1 MLIEI
6 GEKIKGMKKRYC
18 HIKGKLRRVIKSLL
32 MLLVVAA
39 LILLPSEKAQ
49 AAVRDHI
56 FTDTVDPDG
65 VTINLFDYWVTA
77 PNEDG
82 QTINRDEEE
91 GGINQGFLQFGGK
104 GNRKGINGWNE
115 GPIWPGIVKPLLGSD
130 GYPVLAGD
138 SGESL
143 AYLFNP
149 DDATYGE
156 YKRQYKNVTG
166 LFRVNTETGNYYYD
180 SRENYA
186 AFNEAENAFEVYP
199 EWGIRHHDENSDK
212 KDGYFF
218 PFNRADE
225 VFTETTDGKLEHTD
239 LNCNDPK
246 VNHFYGMTM
255 TAEFIQPPGGMVTL
269 PGEGTG
275 GKPMVF
281 SFSGDDDIWVFID
294 GVLVMDLGGIHN
306 SAGGSIDFSTG
317 QVTLENPGGTPAEIT
332 TTIRECYVKA
342 LGTEFTGS
350 GFTENTFADNSY
362 HTLQVFYLER
372 GAGASN
378 LKIDFN
384 IKSRPENSVYK
395 MDQYG
400 NGIGGVD
407 FDLYDTNDK
416 YAIAADDQPIMSV
429 TTGANGRVV
438 FKDSDGK
445 SFDFSQGDS
454 KVDHYYVLRERDA
467 PSGYRGAEDVHLK
480 YTTGGQLLVDNKWE
494 SGAMSNFSVK
504 VTQQGV
510 FLDQE
515 GNQVNVEN
523 GTVFAVVFGKNTEN
537 GNGNWYPLTGTNAG
551 GWTMSTGNTR
561 DDIISA
567 ARQNRN
573 IFQEE
578 DGKLTVTINE
588 LPGDITEYWYANLST
603 EENAKYVAAYFY
615 TTGSLDAEDAA
626 ANTQRLDV
634 SDFTRDFSANIWMA
648 NVKNE
653 LTVRKVDKEGTVL
666 PGAEFSLYAEED
678 VTGGAVKEGAQ
689 AYDTAVTGEDG
700 TAKFPFRKNVLENG
714 IYYLK
719 ETGAPEGYI
728 ENSTLVKVIVNDEGV
743 YADAGGTDDGVRVH
757 AGVGYLLKPLE
768 KFGANDDIDA
778 TLHDIYLQPQ
788 PGTAGVDGT
797 VAWGDPGEEKLHLM
811 YGKDGKL
818 LQYGPYDKDT
828 NPYLTAETGF
838 IRASVYQCLEH
849 KAYNKTDIGSDPI
862 TSLFTGSTVVEVE
875 NKIKTAALDVMKTVD
890 GKGAEGDAKAF
901 RFTLTLMSGGTPY
914 SEKSVAYSGTR
925 TGTVDG
931 GTAGAD
937 GTMSVITD
945 SGGQIRFTL
954 QNGQDVQFTGLPEG
968 VSFTVEEQDYETEGY
983 STKYIVTKGS
993 EAGQE
998 TEGRTASGESFYD
1011 APAKAAFTNTR
1022 HFLDFTFMKTDGK
1035 AEKPG
1040 VPLEGARFVL
1050 FRWTG
1055 TGAAGK
1061 APIAPDKPGNDWT
1074 KVEGSEITTG
1084 GSGLVTFQDLIEGAT
1099 YRLIETAAP
1108 EGYITPAGQWNLTYV
1123 AEGENP
1129 GWSIEMAADGTKKP
1143 PAFTLTGNQ
1152 YRLPNYGIQDIP
1164 SSGGRGTLL
1173 TGFVGTM
1180 LIGSA
1185 VLVFAAWARYGR
1197 RRF

>member
-1 MLIEI
+1 
-6 GEKIKGMKKRYC
+6 MKEQFC

-49 AAVRDHI
+49 AAVQDHI
-56 FTDTVDPDG
+56 LTDTVDPDG
-65 VTINLFDYWVTA
+65 VTINLFDYWVTT
-77 PNEDG
+77 PDENG

-91 GGINQGFLQFGGK
+91 SGINRGFLRFGGK
-104 GNRKGINGWNE
+104 GNSTGINGWNG
-115 GPIWPGIVKPLLGSD
+115 GPIWQGIVNPLLGED
-130 GYPVLAGD
+130 GYPVLEEG

-199 EWGIRHHDENSDK
+199 DWGMRWSYENADRTN
-212 KDGYFF
+212 GYFF
-218 PFNRADE
+218 PFDGAEE
-225 VFTETTDGKLEHTD
+225 VFTETNGELEHTD
-239 LNCNDPK
+239 LNCNDPEA
-246 VNHFYGMTM
+246 NHFFGMTM
-255 TAEFIQPPGGMVTL
+255 TAEFIQPAQGLVTV
-269 PGEGTG
+269 PGEGTE

-281 SFSGDDDIWVFID
+281 SFNGDDDIWVFID

-306 SAGGSIDFSTG
+306 PAGGNIDFSTG

-342 LGTEFTGS
+342 LGTEFNES

-384 IKSRPENSVYK
+384 IKSRPENSIYK

-400 NGIGGVD
+400 NGIGGVV
-407 FDLYDTNDK
+407 FDLYGAEGN
-416 YAIAADDQPIMSV
+416 YEIAADAKPIMSV

-438 FKDSDGK
+438 FKDPGGK

-454 KVDHYYVLRERDA
+454 KVDHHYVLRERGA
-467 PSGYRGAEDVHLK
+467 PSGYRGAADVHLK
-480 YTTGGQLLVDNKWE
+480 YTTSGQLLVDNKWE

-504 VTQQGV
+504 VTQYGE

-515 GNQVNVEN
+515 NKPINVTG
-523 GTVFAVVFGKNTEN
+523 GTVFAVVFGKNTEDR
-537 GNGNWYPLTGTNAG
+537 GWYPLTGTNAG
-551 GWTMSTGNTR
+551 GWTMSPDNTYAG
-561 DDIISA
+561 IINA

-578 DGKLTVTINE
+578 DGLLTVTIDE
-588 LPGDITEYWYANLST
+588 LPGDITEYWYANLSD
-603 EENAKYVAAYFY
+603 EQNAKYVAAYFY
-615 TTGSLDAEDAA
+615 TEGSLEEANAK
-626 ANTQRLDV
+626 NTQRLDV
-634 SDFTRDFSANIWMA
+634 SKFTRDFSANIWVA

-653 LTVRKVDKEGTVL
+653 LTVRKVDKEGTAL
-666 PGAEFSLYAEED
+666 PGAEFSLYRETD
-678 VTGGAVKEGAQ
+678 VTDGAVNAGAQ

-700 TAKFPFRKNVLENG
+700 TAKFPFRKNVLENE

-768 KFGANDDIDA
+768 KFGSNDDIDA
-778 TLHDIYLQPQ
+778 TLHDIYLLSQT
-788 PGTAGVDGT
+788 GTGGVDGT
-797 VAWGDPGEEKLHLM
+797 VAWGAPGGEELHLM

-818 LQYGPYDKDT
+818 LQYGPYDEDT

-849 KAYNKTDIGSDPI
+849 GEGNKTDLETDPI

-875 NKIKTAALDVMKTVD
+875 NEIKTAVLDVTKTVD

-901 RFTLTLMSGGTPY
+901 SFTLTLTSGGTPY

-945 SGGQIRFTL
+945 SEGRIRFTL
-954 QNGQDVQFTGLPEG
+954 QNGQGVQFTGLPEG

-1022 HFLDFTFMKTDGK
+1022 LFLDFTFMKTDGK
-1035 AEKPG
+1035 AEEPG
-1040 VPLEGARFVL
+1040 VPLEGASFVL

-1061 APIAPDKPGNDWT
+1061 APINPDNPGNDWI

-1084 GSGLVTFQDLIEGAT
+1084 ESGLVTFQDLIEGAT

-1108 EGYITPAGQWNLTYV
+1108 VGYITPAGQWNLTYV

-1143 PAFTLTGNQ
+1143 PAFTFTDNQ

-1173 TGFVGTM
+1173 TGFAGTM

-1185 VLVFAAWARYGR
+1185 VLVFAAWARYRR

>member
-1 MLIEI
+1 
-6 GEKIKGMKKRYC
+6 MKEQFC

-49 AAVRDHI
+49 AAVQDHI
-56 FTDTVDPDG
+56 LTDTVDPDG
-65 VTINLFDYWVTA
+65 VTINLFDYWVTT
-77 PNEDG
+77 PDEDG
-82 QTINRDEEE
+82 QTINRDTEE
-91 GGINQGFLQFGGK
+91 GGINQGFLRFGGK
-104 GNRKGINGWNE
+104 GDSKGINGWNQ
-115 GPIWPGIVKPLLGSD
+115 GPIYQEIVNPLLGSD
-130 GYPVLAGD
+130 GYPVLAGE
-138 SGESL
+138 SSESL

-149 DDATYGE
+149 DDATYGA

-186 AFNEAENAFEVYP
+186 AFNEDKNAFEVYP
-199 EWGIRHHDENSDK
+199 AWGMRYHNDNSDREN
-212 KDGYFF
+212 GYFF
-218 PFNRADE
+218 PFDGAEE
-225 VFTETTDGKLEHTD
+225 VFTETNGELEHTD
-239 LNCNDPK
+239 LNCNDPEA
-246 VNHFYGMTM
+246 NHFFGMTM
-255 TAEFIQPPGGMVTL
+255 TAEFIQPPRGLVTL
-269 PGEGTG
+269 PGEGTE

-306 SAGGSIDFSTG
+306 PAGGNIDFSTG
-317 QVTLENPGGTPAEIT
+317 IVTLENPNANSDGSTA
-332 TTIRECYVKA
+332 TIETNLKACYQTA
-342 LGTEFTGS
+342 LGEEFTES
-350 GFTENTFADNSY
+350 GFSGNTFTDNSY

-372 GAGASN
+372 GGGASN

-407 FDLYDTNDK
+407 FDLYNADAA
-416 YAIAADDQPIMSV
+416 YAITDDTPVMSV
-429 TTGANGRVV
+429 STGANGRVV
-438 FKDSDGK
+438 FTDPDGK
-445 SFDFSQGDS
+445 SFDFARSDS
-454 KVDHYYVLRERDA
+454 SVEHYYVLRERGA
-467 PSGYRGAEDVHLK
+467 PPGYRGAADVHLK
-480 YTTGGQLLVDNKWE
+480 YTTSGQLLVDNKWE

-504 VTQQGV
+504 VTQQGE

-515 GNQVNVEN
+515 GNPVNVEN
-523 GTVFAVVFGKNTEN
+523 GTVFAVIFGKNTED
-537 GNGNWYPLTGTNAG
+537 GKWYPLTGTNAG

-578 DGKLTVTINE
+578 DGQLAVTINE

-634 SDFTRDFSANIWMA
+634 SDFTRDFSANIWVA

-653 LTVRKVDKEGTVL
+653 LTVRKVEEGGTGL
-666 PGAEFSLYAEED
+666 PGAEFSLYAEAD
-678 VTGGAVKEGAQ
+678 VTGGTVNEGAR

-728 ENSTLVKVIVNDEGV
+728 ENSTLVKVIVNAEGV
-743 YADAGGTDDGVRVH
+743 YADAGGTDDRVRVH

-768 KFGANDDIDA
+768 KFGSNDDIDA
-778 TLHDIYLQPQ
+778 TLHDIYLLSQT
-788 PGTAGVDGT
+788 GTGGVDGT
-797 VAWGDPGEEKLHLM
+797 VAWGAPGGEELHLM

-818 LQYGPYDKDT
+818 LQYGPYEEDT

-838 IRASVYQCLEH
+838 IRASVYQCRAH
-849 KAYNKTDIGSDPI
+849 VAKNKTDLGTDPI

-875 NKIKTAALDVMKTVD
+875 NEIKTAVLDVTKTVD
-890 GKGAEGDAKAF
+890 GDGAQGDAKAF
-901 RFTLTLMSGGTPY
+901 SFTLTLASGGAPY
-914 SEKSVAYSGTR
+914 SGMSVAYSGA
-925 TGTVDG
+925 GIVDG

-937 GTMSVITD
+937 GTMSVATD
-945 SGGQIRFTL
+945 SEGRIWFTL
-954 QNGQDVQFTGLPEG
+954 QNGQGVQFTGLPEG

-1035 AEKPG
+1035 AEEPG
-1040 VPLEGARFVL
+1040 VPLEGASFVL
-1050 FRWTG
+1050 FRWNG

-1061 APIAPDKPGNDWT
+1061 EPIDPDNPGNDWI
-1074 KVEGSEITTG
+1074 KVEESEITTG
-1084 GSGLVTFQDLIEGAT
+1084 ESGLVTFQDLIEGAT

-1123 AEGENP
+1123 AEGETP
-1129 GWSIEMAADGTKKP
+1129 GWLIEMSADGTKKP

-1152 YRLPNYGIQDIP
+1152 YQLPNYGVQDIP

-1185 VLVFAAWARYGR
+1185 VLVFAAWARYRR

>member
-1 MLIEI
+1 
-6 GEKIKGMKKRYC
+6 MKKRYC
-18 HIKGKLRRVIKSLL
+18 HIKGKLRRVVKSLL

-49 AAVRDHI
+49 AAVQDHI
-56 FTDTVDPDG
+56 LTDTVDPDG
-65 VTINLFDYWVTA
+65 VTINLFDYWVTT
-77 PNEDG
+77 PDENG

-91 GGINQGFLQFGGK
+91 SGINRGFLRFGGK
-104 GNRKGINGWNE
+104 GNSTGINGWNG
-115 GPIWPGIVKPLLGSD
+115 GPIRQGIVNPLLGSD
-130 GYPVLAGD
+130 GYPVLAEG
-138 SGESL
+138 SRESL

-180 SRENYA
+180 SRKNYA
-186 AFNEAENAFEVYP
+186 AFNEDKNAFEVYP
-199 EWGIRHHDENSDK
+199 EWGMRHHKENSDK

-218 PFNRADE
+218 PFDGADE
-225 VFTETTDGKLEHTD
+225 VFTETTGGELGHTD
-239 LNCNDPK
+239 LNCNDPQ

-255 TAEFIQPPGGMVTL
+255 TAEFIQPPQGLVTL
-269 PGEGTG
+269 PGEGTE

-416 YAIAADDQPIMSV
+416 YAIAADDKPIMSV

-438 FKDSDGK
+438 FKDPGGK

-454 KVDHYYVLRERDA
+454 KVDHHYVLRERGA
-467 PSGYRGAEDVHLK
+467 PPGYRGVADVHLK

-504 VTQQGV
+504 VTQQGE

-515 GNQVNVEN
+515 DNRVNVEN
-523 GTVFAVVFGKNTEN
+523 GTVFAVVFGKNTEDRK
-537 GNGNWYPLTGTNAG
+537 WYPLTGTNAG
-551 GWTMSTGNTR
+551 GWMMSPDNTYAG
-561 DDIISA
+561 IINA

-578 DGKLTVTINE
+578 DGKLTVTIDE
-588 LPGDITEYWYANLST
+588 LPGDITEYWYTNLSD
-603 EENAKYVAAYFY
+603 EQNAKYVAAYFY
-615 TTGSLDAEDAA
+615 TEGTLDEANA
-626 ANTQRLDV
+626 ANTRRLNV
-634 SDFTRDFSANIWMA
+634 SDFTRDFSANIWVA

-653 LTVRKVDKEGTVL
+653 LTVRKVDKEGTAL
-666 PGAEFSLYAEED
+666 SGAEFSLYAEAD
-678 VTGGAVKEGAQ
+678 VTGGAVNEGAQ
-689 AYDTAVTGEDG
+689 AYDTTVTGEDG
-700 TAKFPFRKNVLENG
+700 TAKFPSGRNYLENRT
-714 IYYLK
+714 YYLK

-768 KFGANDDIDA
+768 KFGSNDDIDA
-778 TLHDIYLQPQ
+778 TLHDIYLLSQT
-788 PGTAGVDGT
+788 GTGGSDGT
-797 VAWGDPGEEKLHLM
+797 VAWGEPGGKALHLM

-818 LQYGPYDKDT
+818 LQYGPYEEDT

-838 IRASVYQCLEH
+838 IRASVYQCLGQGHGEG
-849 KAYNKTDIGSDPI
+849 NKTNLETDPI

-875 NKIKTAALDVMKTVD
+875 NEIKTAVLDVTKTVN
-890 GKGAEGDAKAF
+890 GKGAQGDVKEF
-901 RFTLTLMSGGTPY
+901 SFTLTLKSGGTPY
-914 SEKSVAYSGTR
+914 SGTPVAYSGT
-925 TGTVDG
+925 GTVVG
-931 GTAGAD
+931 GTPGTD

-983 STKYIVTKGS
+983 STKYVVTKGP
-993 EAGQE
+993 E
-998 TEGRTASGESFYD
+998 TEGRTASGVSSYD
-1011 APAKAAFTNTR
+1011 APAKVVFTNTR

-1040 VPLEGARFVL
+1040 VPLEGASFVL

-1061 APIAPDKPGNDWT
+1061 APINPDNPGNDWI

-1084 GSGLVTFQDLIEGAT
+1084 ESDLVTFQDLIEGAA

-1123 AEGENP
+1123 SEGENP

-1152 YRLPNYGIQDIP
+1152 YQLPNYGVQDIP

-1185 VLVFAAWARYGR
+1185 VLVFAAWARYRR

>member
-56 FTDTVDPDG
+56 LTDTVDPDG

-77 PNEDG
+77 QDEDG
-82 QTINRDEEE
+82 QNINRDTEE
-91 GGINQGFLQFGGK
+91 GGINQGFLRFGGK
-104 GNRKGINGWNE
+104 GNSTGINGWNG
-115 GPIWPGIVKPLLGSD
+115 GPICQEIVNPLLGSD
-130 GYPVLAGD
+130 GYPVLEEG

-186 AFNEAENAFEVYP
+186 AFNEDKNAFEVYP
-199 EWGIRHHDENSDK
+199 DWGMRHDKANSDK
-212 KDGYFF
+212 QDGYFF
-218 PFNRADE
+218 PFDGADE
-225 VFTETTDGKLEHTD
+225 VFTETNEKLEQTD
-239 LNCNDPK
+239 LTCNSPG

-255 TAEFIQPPGGMVTL
+255 TAEFIQPPQGRVTL
-269 PGEGTG
+269 PGEGTE

-317 QVTLENPGGTPAEIT
+317 KVTLENPGGTPAEIT
-332 TTIRECYVKA
+332 TTIRERYVKA
-342 LGTEFTGS
+342 LGTEFNES

-384 IKSRPENSVYK
+384 IKSRPENSIYK

-400 NGIGGVD
+400 NGIGGVV
-407 FDLYDTNDK
+407 FDLYGAAGN
-416 YAIAADDQPIMSV
+416 YEIAADAKPIMSV

-438 FKDSDGK
+438 FKDPDGK
-445 SFDFSQGDS
+445 SFDFSQGNS
-454 KVDHYYVLRERDA
+454 SVDHHYVLRERGA
-467 PSGYRGAEDVHLK
+467 PSGYRGAADVHLK
-480 YTTGGQLLVDNKWE
+480 YTTNGQLLVDNKWE

-504 VTQQGV
+504 VTQQGD
-510 FLDQE
+510 FKDQN
-515 GNQVNVEN
+515 GNVINVKN
-523 GTVFAVVFGKNTEN
+523 GTVFAVVFGKNTVDGKWN
-537 GNGNWYPLTGTNAG
+537 PLTGTNAG
-551 GWTMSTGNTR
+551 GWTMSLDNTYVG
-561 DDIISA
+561 IINA

-578 DGKLTVTINE
+578 DGKLAVTIDE

-626 ANTQRLDV
+626 ANTQRLNV
-634 SDFTRDFSANIWMA
+634 SDFTRDFSANIWVA

-666 PGAEFSLYAEED
+666 PGAEFSLYGEAD
-678 VTGGAVKEGAQ
+678 VTDGAVNAGAQ

-714 IYYLK
+714 TYYLK

-768 KFGANDDIDA
+768 KFGSNDDIDA
-778 TLHDIYLQPQ
+778 TLHDIYLLSQT
-788 PGTAGVDGT
+788 GTGGVDGT
-797 VAWGDPGEEKLHLM
+797 VAWGAPGGEELHLM

-818 LQYGPYDKDT
+818 LQYGPYEEDT

-838 IRASVYQCLEH
+838 IRASVYQCREH
-849 KAYNKTDIGSDPI
+849 KAKNKTDLETDPI

-875 NKIKTAALDVMKTVD
+875 NEIKTAALDVTKTVD
-890 GKGAEGDAKAF
+890 GKGAEGDAKEF
-901 RFTLTLMSGGTPY
+901 SFTLTLMSGGTPY

-925 TGTVDG
+925 IGTVDG

-937 GTMSVITD
+937 GTMSVATD
-945 SGGQIRFTL
+945 SEGRIRFTL
-954 QNGQDVQFTGLPEG
+954 QNGQGVRFTGLPEG

-983 STKYIVTKGS
+983 STKYVVTKGP
-993 EAGQE
+993 E
-998 TEGRTASGESFYD
+998 TEGRTASGVSSYD
-1011 APAKAAFTNTR
+1011 APAKVDFTNTR
-1022 HFLDFTFMKTDGK
+1022 HFRDFEFVKTDGK
-1035 AEKPG
+1035 AGKPG

-1050 FRWTG
+1050 FRWNG

-1061 APIAPDKPGNDWT
+1061 EPIDPDNPGNDWI
-1074 KVEGSEITTG
+1074 KVEGSEIVTG
-1084 GSGLVTFQDLIEGAT
+1084 ESGPVTFQDLIEGAT

-1108 EGYITPAGQWNLTYV
+1108 VGYITPAGQWNLTYV

-1143 PAFTLTGNQ
+1143 PAFTFTDNQ

-1173 TGFVGTM
+1173 TGFAGTM

-1185 VLVFAAWARYGR
+1185 VLVFAAWARYRR

>member
-1 MLIEI
+1 MI
-6 GEKIKGMKKRYC
+6 
-18 HIKGKLRRVIKSLL
+18 
-32 MLLVVAA
+32 LVVAA

-56 FTDTVDPDG
+56 HTDTVDPDG

-77 PNEDG
+77 PDEDG
-82 QTINRDEEE
+82 QNINRDNAE
-91 GGINQGFLQFGGK
+91 GGINRGFLRFGGK
-104 GNRKGINGWNE
+104 GDSTGINGWNG
-115 GPIWPGIVKPLLGSD
+115 GPIQQGIVNPLLGED
-130 GYPVLAGD
+130 GYPVLAEG

-149 DDATYGE
+149 DDVTYGE

-180 SRENYA
+180 SRKNYA
-186 AFNEAENAFEVYP
+186 AFNEDKNAFEVYP
-199 EWGIRHHDENSDK
+199 DWGMKHSEENADRM
-212 KDGYFF
+212 DGYFF
-218 PFNRADE
+218 PFDGADK
-225 VFTETTDGKLEHTD
+225 VFTETTDGKLEQTD
-239 LNCNDPK
+239 LNCNNPR
-246 VNHFYGMTM
+246 VNHFFGMTM
-255 TAEFIQPPGGMVTL
+255 TAEFIQPAQGLVTV
-269 PGEGTG
+269 PGEGTE

-317 QVTLENPGGTPAEIT
+317 KVTLENPNANPDGSTATSE
-332 TTIRECYVKA
+332 TTIKERYEAA
-342 LGTEFTGS
+342 LGT
-350 GFTENTFADNSY
+350 GFNGDGFSRNTFADNSY

-416 YAIAADDQPIMSV
+416 YEITADAKPIMSV

-445 SFDFSQGDS
+445 SFDFAQSDS
-454 KVDHYYVLRERDA
+454 SVEHYYVLRERGA
-467 PSGYRGAEDVHLK
+467 PPGYRGAAEVHLK
-480 YTTGGQLLVDNKWE
+480 YTKSGQLLVDNKWE

-504 VTQQGV
+504 VTQYGE
-510 FLDQE
+510 FLDQG
-515 GNQVNVEN
+515 GNSVNVEN
-523 GTVFAVVFGKNTEN
+523 GTVFAVVFGKNTED
-537 GNGNWYPLTGTNAG
+537 GKWYPLTGTNAG
-551 GWTMSTGNTR
+551 GWTMSPGNTYA
-561 DDIISA
+561 DIINA

-578 DGKLTVTINE
+578 AGLLTVTIDE

-603 EENAKYVAAYFY
+603 GENAKYVAAYFY

-626 ANTQRLDV
+626 ANTQRLNV
-634 SDFTRDFSANIWMA
+634 SDFTRDFSANIWVA

-653 LTVRKVDKEGTVL
+653 LTVRKVDKEGAAL
-666 PGAEFSLYAEED
+666 SGAEFSLYKGAY
-678 VTGGAVKEGAQ
+678 VTDGAVNAGAQ
-689 AYDTAVTGEDG
+689 AYDTTVTGEDG

-714 IYYLK
+714 TYYLK

-743 YADAGGTDDGVRVH
+743 YADAGGTNDGVRVH

-778 TLHDIYLQPQ
+778 TLHDIYLLSQT
-788 PGTAGVDGT
+788 GTGESDGT
-797 VAWGDPGEEKLHLM
+797 VVWGDPGEEALHLM

-818 LQYGPYDKDT
+818 LQYGPYDEDT
-828 NPYLTAETGF
+828 NPYLTTETGF
-838 IRASVYQCLEH
+838 IRASVYQCLGQGHGEG
-849 KAYNKTDIGSDPI
+849 NKTDLGKNPI

-875 NKIKTAALDVMKTVD
+875 NEIKTAVLDVTKTVD
-890 GKGAEGDAKAF
+890 GDGAEGDAKAF
-901 RFTLTLMSGGTPY
+901 RFTLTLTSGGIPY
-914 SEKSVAYSGTR
+914 SEKSVAYSGA
-925 TGTVDG
+925 GTVVDG
-931 GTAGAD
+931 RPGTD
-937 GTMSVITD
+937 GTKSVITD
-945 SGGQIRFTL
+945 DGGQIQFTL
-954 QNGQDVQFTGLPEG
+954 RKTQELRFTGLPEG
-968 VSFTVEEQDYETEGY
+968 VSFTVEEQDYQTEGY
-983 STKYIVTKGS
+983 STKYVVTEGS
-993 EAGQE
+993 VVGQE
-998 TEGRTASGESFYD
+998 TEGRTASGESSYD

-1022 HFLDFTFMKTDGK
+1022 HFRDFEFVKTDGK
-1035 AEKPG
+1035 AGKPG
-1040 VPLEGARFVL
+1040 VPLEGASFVL

-1061 APIAPDKPGNDWT
+1061 APINPDNPGNDWI
-1074 KVEGSEITTG
+1074 KVEGSKITTG
-1084 GSGLVTFQDLIEGAT
+1084 ESGLVTFQDLIEGAA

-1129 GWSIEMAADGTKKP
+1129 GWLIEMAADGTKKP
-1143 PAFTLTGNQ
+1143 PAFTFTDNQ
-1152 YRLPNYGIQDIP
+1152 YQLPNYGIQDIP

-1185 VLVFAAWARYGR
+1185 VLVFAAWARYRR

>member
-1 MLIEI
+1 
-6 GEKIKGMKKRYC
+6 MKEQFC

-56 FTDTVDPDG
+56 LTDTVDPDG
-65 VTINLFDYWVTA
+65 VTINLFDYWVTT
-77 PNEDG
+77 PDEDG
-82 QTINRDEEE
+82 QTINRDTEES
-91 GGINQGFLQFGGK
+91 GINQGFLQFGGK
-104 GNRKGINGWNE
+104 GDSKGINGWNQ
-115 GPIWPGIVKPLLGSD
+115 GPIYQKIVNPLLGSD
-130 GYPVLAGD
+130 GYPVLAGE
-138 SGESL
+138 SSESL

-149 DDATYGE
+149 DDATYGD

-186 AFNEAENAFEVYP
+186 AFNEDKNAFEVYP
-199 EWGIRHHDENSDK
+199 DWGMRWSHENADQTN
-212 KDGYFF
+212 GYFF
-218 PFNRADE
+218 PFDGADE
-225 VFTETTDGKLEHTD
+225 VFTETNGKLEHTD
-239 LNCNDPK
+239 LNCNDPR
-246 VNHFYGMTM
+246 VNHFFGMTM
-255 TAEFIQPPGGMVTL
+255 TAEFIQPAQGLVTV
-269 PGEGTG
+269 PGEGTEG
-275 GKPMVF
+275 EPMVF
-281 SFSGDDDIWVFID
+281 SFNGDDDIWVFID

-306 SAGGSIDFSTG
+306 PAGGNIDFSTG

-342 LGTEFTGS
+342 LGTEFTES

-372 GAGASN
+372 GGGASN

-416 YAIAADDQPIMSV
+416 YEIDADAKPIMSV

-438 FKDSDGK
+438 FKDPGGK
-445 SFDFSQGDS
+445 SFDLSQGDS

-467 PSGYRGAEDVHLK
+467 PPGYRGAADVHLK

-504 VTQQGV
+504 VTQQGN
-510 FLDQE
+510 FKDQY
-515 GNQVNVEN
+515 GNEINVEN

-537 GNGNWYPLTGTNAG
+537 GEWYPLTGTNAG
-551 GWTMSTGNTR
+551 GWTMSLDNTYAG
-561 DDIISA
+561 IINA

-578 DGKLTVTINE
+578 DGLLTVTIDE

-626 ANTQRLDV
+626 ANTQRLNV
-634 SDFTRDFSANIWMA
+634 SDFTRDFSANIWVA

-653 LTVRKVDKEGTVL
+653 LTVKKVDKEGAAL
-666 PGAEFSLYAEED
+666 SGAEFSLYTAAD
-678 VTGGAVKEGAQ
+678 VTGGTVNADAQ
-689 AYDTAVTGEDG
+689 AYDTTVTGEDG

-728 ENSTLVKVIVNDEGV
+728 ENSILVKVIVNAEGV
-743 YADAGGTDDGVRVH
+743 YADAGGTDDRVRVH

-768 KFGANDDIDA
+768 KFGSNDDIDA
-778 TLHDIYLQPQ
+778 TLHDIYLLSQT
-788 PGTAGVDGT
+788 GTGGVDGT
-797 VAWGDPGEEKLHLM
+797 VAWDAPGGEELHLM

-838 IRASVYQCLEH
+838 IRASVYQCREH
-849 KAYNKTDIGSDPI
+849 EAKNKTDLGPDPI

-875 NKIKTAALDVMKTVD
+875 NEIKTAVLDVTKTVD
-890 GKGAEGDAKAF
+890 GDGAQGDAKEF
-901 RFTLTLMSGGTPY
+901 SFTLTLTSGGTPY

-931 GTAGAD
+931 GTPGTD

-945 SGGQIRFTL
+945 GGGQIRFTL
-954 QNGQDVQFTGLPEG
+954 QNGQDVRFTGLPEG
-968 VSFTVEEQDYETEGY
+968 VSFIVEEQDYKTEGY
-983 STKYIVTKGS
+983 STKYVVTKGS
-993 EAGQE
+993 E
-998 TEGRTASGESFYD
+998 TEGRTASGVSSYD
-1011 APAKAAFTNTR
+1011 APAKVDFTNTR

-1040 VPLEGARFVL
+1040 VPLEGASFVL

-1061 APIAPDKPGNDWT
+1061 APIDPDNPGNDWT

-1084 GSGLVTFQDLIEGAT
+1084 GSGLVTFRDLIEGAA

-1123 AEGENP
+1123 SEGENP

-1173 TGFVGTM
+1173 TGFAGTM

-1185 VLVFAAWARYGR
+1185 VLVFAAWARYRR

>member
-56 FTDTVDPDG
+56 LTDTVDPDG

-77 PNEDG
+77 PDEDG
-82 QTINRDEEE
+82 QNINRDTEE
-91 GGINQGFLQFGGK
+91 GGINQGFLRFGGK
-104 GNRKGINGWNE
+104 GNSTGINGWNG
-115 GPIWPGIVKPLLGSD
+115 GPICQEIVNPLLGSD
-130 GYPVLAGD
+130 GYPVLEEG

-186 AFNEAENAFEVYP
+186 AFNEDKNAFEVYP
-199 EWGIRHHDENSDK
+199 DWGMRHDKANSDK
-212 KDGYFF
+212 QDGYFF
-218 PFNRADE
+218 PFDGADE
-225 VFTETTDGKLEHTD
+225 VFTETNEKLEQTD
-239 LNCNDPK
+239 LTCNSPG

-255 TAEFIQPPGGMVTL
+255 TAEFIQPPQGRVTL
-269 PGEGTG
+269 PGEGTE

-317 QVTLENPGGTPAEIT
+317 KVTLENPGGTPAEIT
-332 TTIRECYVKA
+332 TTIRERYVKA
-342 LGTEFTGS
+342 LGTEFNES

-400 NGIGGVD
+400 NGIGGVV
-407 FDLYDTNDK
+407 FDLYGTERN
-416 YAIAADDQPIMSV
+416 YEIAADAKPIMSV

-438 FKDSDGK
+438 FKDPGGK
-445 SFDFSQGDS
+445 SFDFSRGNS
-454 KVDHYYVLRERDA
+454 SVDHHYVLRERGA
-467 PSGYRGAEDVHLK
+467 PSGYRGAADVHLK
-480 YTTGGQLLVDNKWE
+480 YTTNGQLLVDNKWE

-504 VTQQGV
+504 VTQQGD
-510 FLDQE
+510 FKDQN
-515 GNQVNVEN
+515 GNVINVKN
-523 GTVFAVVFGKNTEN
+523 GTVFAVVFGKNTVDGKWN
-537 GNGNWYPLTGTNAG
+537 PLTGTNAG
-551 GWTMSTGNTR
+551 GWTMSLDNTYVG
-561 DDIISA
+561 IINA

-578 DGKLTVTINE
+578 DGKLAVTIDE

-626 ANTQRLDV
+626 ANTQRLNV
-634 SDFTRDFSANIWMA
+634 SEFTRDFSANIWMA

-666 PGAEFSLYAEED
+666 PGAEFSLYAKAD
-678 VTGGAVKEGAQ
+678 VTGGTVNEGAQ

-700 TAKFPFRKNVLENG
+700 TAKFPFRKNVLKNG
-714 IYYLK
+714 TYYLK

-743 YADAGGTDDGVRVH
+743 YADAGGPNDGVRVH

-768 KFGANDDIDA
+768 KFGSNDDIDA
-778 TLHDIYLQPQ
+778 TLHDIYLLSQT
-788 PGTAGVDGT
+788 GTGGSDGT
-797 VAWGDPGEEKLHLM
+797 VAWGEPGGKALHLM

-818 LQYGPYDKDT
+818 LQYGPYEEDT

-838 IRASVYQCLEH
+838 IRASVYQCLGQGHGEG
-849 KAYNKTDIGSDPI
+849 NKTDLETDPI

-875 NKIKTAALDVMKTVD
+875 NEIKTAVLDVTKTVD
-890 GKGAEGDAKAF
+890 GDGAQGDAKEF
-901 RFTLTLMSGGTPY
+901 SFTLTLTSGGTPY

-954 QNGQDVQFTGLPEG
+954 QNGQDVRFTGLPEG

-983 STKYIVTKGS
+983 STKYVVTEGS
-993 EAGQE
+993 VVGKE
-998 TEGRTASGESFYD
+998 TEDRIASGESSYD

-1035 AEKPG
+1035 AEEPG
-1040 VPLEGARFVL
+1040 VPLEGASFVL

-1061 APIAPDKPGNDWT
+1061 APIAPDYTGSDWV
-1074 KVEGSEITTG
+1074 KVEESEIVTEE
-1084 GSGLVTFQDLIEGAT
+1084 SGLVTFQDLIEGAT

-1143 PAFTLTGNQ
+1143 PAFTFTGNQ

-1173 TGFVGTM
+1173 TGFAGTM

-1185 VLVFAAWARYGR
+1185 VLVFAAWARYRR